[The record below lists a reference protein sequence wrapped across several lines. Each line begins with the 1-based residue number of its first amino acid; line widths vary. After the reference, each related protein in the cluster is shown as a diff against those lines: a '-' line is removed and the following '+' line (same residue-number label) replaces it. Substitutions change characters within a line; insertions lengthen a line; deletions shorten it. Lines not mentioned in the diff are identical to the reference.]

1 MKLSVRIR
9 LPKLSKDPRL
19 TTLLKMFSLSQ
30 NYKIMKDEPAV
41 DSNPDELPDE
51 NSNSLVEVASY
62 VTLGKSEVI
71 TL

>member
-30 NYKIMKDEPAV
+30 NYKIIKDEPAV